1 MPLDYT
7 GKVVVRGSQ
16 IAEIG
21 LEQLYAD
28 KSIADGIIALNTD
41 SKHGVKTETSNETN
55 KPTRVKPYTA
65 DGNFTLFDYQMN
77 LLKVNLK

>member
-21 LEQLYAD
+21 LEQLYGD
-28 KSIADGIIALNTD
+28 KPL
-41 SKHGVKTETSNETN
+41 
-55 KPTRVKPYTA
+55 
-65 DGNFTLFDYQMN
+65 QME
-77 LLKVNLK
+77 LSH

>member
-21 LEQLYAD
+21 LEQLYVD
-28 KSIADGIIALNTD
+28 PLQMELCIEYRF
-41 SKHGVKTETSNETN
+41 KTRSS
-55 KPTRVKPYTA
+55 
-65 DGNFTLFDYQMN
+65 
-77 LLKVNLK
+77 

>member
-21 LEQLYAD
+21 LEQLYVD

-41 SKHGVKTETSNETN
+41 SNGVVKTETSNDITEQA
-55 KPTRVKPYTA
+55 YTGQA
-65 DGNFTLFDYQMN
+65 LQQME
-77 LLKVNLK
+77 LYFV

>member
-28 KSIADGIIALNTD
+28 KSIAEEL
-41 SKHGVKTETSNETN
+41 SH
-55 KPTRVKPYTA
+55 
-65 DGNFTLFDYQMN
+65 
-77 LLKVNLK
+77 